1 MRRGLS
7 GIHVAATVGKVCA
20 VALGAAFRSLG
31 GAQKVG
37 VIFSGGNVSLD
48 KLYW

>member
-1 MRRGLS
+1 MKLVVEPS
-7 GIHVAATVGKVCA
+7 GAVGAA